1 MWNIA
6 ESFDDQM
13 IPITWYEGVQHE
25 HSIHLQ
31 AGDDV
36 ALGVDG
42 THGMISK
49 TLELSHIVWKL
60 WVDHFD
66 FDLIFLSTNGN
77 IVSLTLLLFR
87 CTCMHIYRVSQF
99 TNVFTQDLRWRGC
112 HWRSLPVHERFVG
125 EEILRQNGAK
135 KTSAWFKPSNF
146 LITSQKYLSDPYFEQ
161 GPEDGVSLL
170 KPTDTQCHTKIPL
183 VKGVNSPL
191 CKKG

>member
-49 TLELSHIVWKL
+49 TLELCVLYGGSESI
-60 WVDHFD
+60 
-66 FDLIFLSTNGN
+66 I
-77 IVSLTLLLFR
+77 LTS
-87 CTCMHIYRVSQF
+87 I
-99 TNVFTQDLRWRGC
+99 
-112 HWRSLPVHERFVG
+112 
-125 EEILRQNGAK
+125 
-135 KTSAWFKPSNF
+135 
-146 LITSQKYLSDPYFEQ
+146 
-161 GPEDGVSLL
+161 
-170 KPTDTQCHTKIPL
+170 
-183 VKGVNSPL
+183 
-191 CKKG
+191 